1 MLKDLKLTGDLLDY
15 IYSHSQ
21 PLNPVQKEI
30 LEHNKTLGNLQ
41 RMQISEIQGHF
52 LQLIIKI
59 TNSKKCLE
67 IGTFTGFSSLT
78 MALALPKEGKII
90 TLDHDY
96 EIIKVAKS
104 FFKKSQLEKTIT
116 PIVGPAL
123 ESLRQMLKNKEIF
136 DLIFIDAD
144 KENYINYFDIS
155 LDLVKKGGI
164 ILVDN
169 VFWHGD
175 VYNKNKNDKKTN
187 TIREFNSH
195 VKNDKRVEKFILPL
209 GDGLTICK
217 KV

>member
-21 PLNPVQKEI
+21 PLNSVQKEI

-78 MALALPKEGKII
+78 MALALPKEGRII
-90 TLDHDY
+90 TLDHDHK
-96 EIIKVAKS
+96 IIKVAKS
-104 FFKKSQLEKTIT
+104 FFKKSKLEKTII

-123 ESLRQMLKNKEIF
+123 ESLRQILKNKEIF

-144 KENYINYFDIS
+144 KKNYIKYFDIS

>member
-67 IGTFTGFSSLT
+67 IGTFTGFSSVT

-90 TLDHDY
+90 TLDHDH

-123 ESLRQMLKNKEIF
+123 ESLRQILKNKEIF

-144 KENYINYFDIS
+144 KKNYIKYFDIS

>member
-1 MLKDLKLTGDLLDY
+1 MFKDLKLTGDLLDY

-90 TLDHDY
+90 TLDHDH

-104 FFKKSQLEKTIT
+104 FLKKSQLELDFFFAKY
-116 PIVGPAL
+116 
-123 ESLRQMLKNKEIF
+123 QLK
-136 DLIFIDAD
+136 
-144 KENYINYFDIS
+144 
-155 LDLVKKGGI
+155 LV
-164 ILVDN
+164 
-169 VFWHGD
+169 
-175 VYNKNKNDKKTN
+175 
-187 TIREFNSH
+187 
-195 VKNDKRVEKFILPL
+195 
-209 GDGLTICK
+209 
-217 KV
+217 

>member
-67 IGTFTGFSSLT
+67 IGTFTGFSSVT

-90 TLDHDY
+90 TLDHDH

-144 KENYINYFDIS
+144 KENYIKYFDIS

>member
-1 MLKDLKLTGDLLDY
+1 MLKNLKLTEDLLDY
-15 IYSHSQ
+15 IYNHSQ
-21 PLNPVQKEI
+21 PLHPVQKEI
-30 LEHNKTLGNLQ
+30 LEHNKNLGNLQ
-41 RMQISEIQGHF
+41 RMQISETQGHF

-90 TLDHDY
+90 TLDHDH

-104 FFKKSQLEKTIT
+104 FFKKSKLEKTII
-116 PIVGPAL
+116 PIVGTAL
-123 ESLRQMLKNKEIF
+123 ESLKQMLKNKEIF

-144 KENYINYFDIS
+144 KGNYIKYFDIS
-155 LDLVKKGGI
+155 LDLVKKGGV

-187 TIREFNSH
+187 TIREFNLH

>member
-1 MLKDLKLTGDLLDY
+1 MLKDLKLTRDLLDY

-21 PLNPVQKEI
+21 SLNPIQKEI

-59 TNSKKCLE
+59 TSSKKCLE

-90 TLDHDY
+90 TLDHDD
-96 EIIKVAKS
+96 EVVQVAKS
-104 FFKKSQLEKTIT
+104 FFKKSKLEKIIT

-123 ESLRQMLKNKEIF
+123 DSLKQMLKNKEIF

-144 KENYINYFDIS
+144 KANYINYFDIS
-155 LDLVKKGGI
+155 LELLKKGGI
-164 ILVDN
+164 ILADN

-175 VYNKNKNDKKTN
+175 VYNKNKNDKQTN
-187 TIREFNSH
+187 IIREFNLH

>member
-1 MLKDLKLTGDLLDY
+1 MFKDLKLTGDLLDY

-90 TLDHDY
+90 TLDHDR

-144 KENYINYFDIS
+144 KENYIKYFDIS

>member
-1 MLKDLKLTGDLLDY
+1 MFKDLKLTGDLLDY

-21 PLNPVQKEI
+21 PLNSVQKEI

-90 TLDHDY
+90 TLDHDH

-144 KENYINYFDIS
+144 KENYIKYFDIS

>member
-1 MLKDLKLTGDLLDY
+1 MLKDLKLTEDLLDY

-21 PLNPVQKEI
+21 PLNPIQKEI

-59 TNSKKCLE
+59 TSSKKCLE

-78 MALALPKEGKII
+78 MALALPKEGKIV
-90 TLDHDY
+90 TLDHDD
-96 EIIKVAKS
+96 EIVKVAKS
-104 FFKKSQLEKTIT
+104 FFKKSKLEKIIT

-123 ESLRQMLKNKEIF
+123 DSLKQMLKNKEIF

-144 KENYINYFDIS
+144 KGNYINYFDIS

-164 ILVDN
+164 ILADN

-175 VYNKNKNDKKTN
+175 VYNKNKNDKQTN
-187 TIREFNSH
+187 IIREFNLH

>member
-67 IGTFTGFSSLT
+67 IGTFTGFSSVT

-90 TLDHDY
+90 TLDHDH

-144 KENYINYFDIS
+144 KKNYIKYFDIS

>member
-1 MLKDLKLTGDLLDY
+1 MFKDLKLTGDLLDY

-187 TIREFNSH
+187 IIREFNLH

>member
-1 MLKDLKLTGDLLDY
+1 MFKDLKLTGDLLDY

-21 PLNPVQKEI
+21 PLHPVQKEI

-90 TLDHDY
+90 TLDHDH

-104 FFKKSQLEKTIT
+104 FFKKSQLEKTII
-116 PIVGPAL
+116 PIVGSAL
-123 ESLRQMLKNKEIF
+123 ESLRQILKNKEIF

-144 KENYINYFDIS
+144 KENYIKYFDIS